1 LEPEDFPEDED
12 LVEPD
17 LDEDFLIFDWFPEE
31 DEELELESELYLL
44 FVFALSP
51 EDELLLEYFLILK
64 PVDFSGVLSLYDLD
78 S

>member
-1 LEPEDFPEDED
+1 MEPEDFPEDED

-51 EDELLLEYFLILK
+51 EDELLLEYFLIL
-64 PVDFSGVLSLYDLD
+64 
-78 S
+78 